1 LDGCGVDGEIGKD
14 VALCL
19 MDGMDGGGD
28 GEVSPLCVYPLVT
41 LGDAGFSDW
50 ALHCVM
56 DIYPILGISCASR

>member
-1 LDGCGVDGEIGKD
+1 M
-14 VALCL
+14 ALCL